1 MKDTVNIINPAAVLR
16 ADCAV
21 SFGIRF
27 FYIWRLDMKNKKTER
42 PGKFRIYE
50 LVILIIFPLI
60 CALLALSLGRF
71 SVPVTD
77 IIHSVLNK
85 LSFGFEV
92 GEQTEIVLWT
102 MRFPRILM
110 AMLVGAGLSAAGCIF
125 QSLFSN
131 PLATPDTLGVA
142 SGSSFGAALALL
154 LGGNLIAVEGT
165 ALFFGLSAMALTW
178 LSARGGS
185 RDKVSIVLAGIVISS
200 LFSALVSFVKFAADT
215 ESELPSITYW
225 LMGSL
230 NSAGYNTLALG
241 SPLILTGLAVLF
253 MLRWRLNT
261 LPLSDDEAASLGI
274 NIKAL
279 RITCILCASAITA
292 ACVSMCGPVGWV
304 GLLVPHICRMKF
316 GSNHVSLLPASIF
329 IGAGFMV
336 LVDTAARSIS
346 ASEIPVSI
354 LTAMLGAPFFIA
366 LMRKNRGW
374 TI

>member
-1 MKDTVNIINPAAVLR
+1 MK
-16 ADCAV
+16 
-21 SFGIRF
+21 
-27 FYIWRLDMKNKKTER
+27 KNKFDR
-42 PGKFRIYE
+42 PGKFKIYE
-50 LVILIIFPLI
+50 LAALILFPVI

-77 IIHSVLNK
+77 IIYSILNK

-92 GEQTEIVLWT
+92 GDQTEIVLWT

-110 AMLVGAGLSAAGCIF
+110 ALLVGAGLSAAGCIF

-142 SGSSFGAALALL
+142 SGSGFGAALALL
-154 LGGNLIAVEGT
+154 LGGSLIAVEAT

-230 NSAGYNTLALG
+230 SSAGYNTLALG
-241 SPLILTGLAVLF
+241 APLIVAGLTVLF
-253 MLRWRLNT
+253 LLRWRLNT
-261 LPLSDDEAASLGI
+261 LPLTDDEAASMGI
-274 NIKAL
+274 NIKGL
-279 RITCILCASAITA
+279 RITCIVCASAITA
-292 ACVSMCGPVGWV
+292 ASVSMCGPVGWV

-316 GSNHVSLLPASIF
+316 GSNHVTLLPASIF

-366 LMRKNRGW
+366 LMRKDRGW